1 MLVNAA
7 NKWIDRN
14 YNYMD
19 YMILLRIEVSA
30 GCNYLK
36 LKLKWIA
43 KIFIIARG
51 YVLANKVE
59 VTIQIQNDKCIDWL

>member
-1 MLVNAA
+1 
-7 NKWIDRN
+7 
-14 YNYMD
+14 MD
-19 YMILLRIEVSA
+19 YIILLHIELSA

-36 LKLKWIA
+36 LNLKWIA

-59 VTIQIQNDKCIDWL
+59 VTIQIQNDQYIDWL